1 MFRQAEWLYFCGV
14 VIKWIRKSGVY
25 RTIEVNRGEDMKLS
39 ADIVFDGLYGR
50 FPMEMAG
57 PKVTELRLERPMFFD
72 GSCDEFLADHLYITR
87 TERLPRR
94 AVIPRGVVLICSGDG
109 IQLSYYRE
117 QCCVIQLKDGTD
129 IFTLFNAV
137 QELYDMF
144 DTWRDRLQEILDRN
158 ADVEEMLAC
167 SWPIFETQMLLI
179 DKNFRYLAHYNTVD
193 AESSLWG
200 NETTESLGLPELGKF
215 LEFHELATNE
225 REPLL
230 LNLLDTTTLNV
241 NLFDRDTFVGCL
253 TLDYKGRT
261 HRKGDIELVKI
272 LAAMLTRAILKFTA
286 SEPAGDHLLR
296 AVLQDVVDGL
306 PADYA
311 QRRALEHVVEGR
323 EYICVKMELNNR
335 LAKLPVGYICSEV
348 ESRFPNS
355 VSFERKGAAMCFIE
369 TASLMDKG
377 GNAREALEAAMEEFT
392 ETMGV
397 RIGVSDAFRDVYSA
411 RLYYHQASAALEN
424 GTIVDPAKKYYRFQD
439 YALTELIINSLGKM
453 PTELFFSEGMRR
465 LAAHDAEAPVSYIDT
480 LRTYLDQNMS
490 MTRTSAALYVH
501 RSTLLERIGRI
512 ERELDTDLKDPDERL
527 RIQILLK
534 ALQIHQQINV
544 RKNSEA

>member
-1 MFRQAEWLYFCGV
+1 
-14 VIKWIRKSGVY
+14 
-25 RTIEVNRGEDMKLS
+25 MKLS

-50 FPMEMAG
+50 FPMVMTG

-72 GSCDEFLADHLYITR
+72 GSGDEFLADHLYITR

-117 QCCVIQLKDGTD
+117 QCCVIQLKDDTD

-167 SWPIFETQMLLI
+167 SWPVFETPMFLI
-179 DKNFRYLAHYNTVD
+179 DKDFRFLARGRVAGERNST
-193 AESSLWG
+193 LW
-200 NETTESLGLPELGKF
+200 TTFREEKLSPSELGKF
-215 LEFHELATNE
+215 LELHELATTE
-225 REPLL
+225 KEPLI

-241 NLFDRDTFVGCL
+241 NLFDRDTYMGCL
-253 TLDYKGRT
+253 TLDYKDRT
-261 HRKGDIELVKI
+261 HRLGDIELAKL
-272 LAAMLTRAILKFTA
+272 LADMLTRAILKFTA

-296 AVLQDVVDGL
+296 AVLQDVLDGL

-323 EYICVKMELNNR
+323 EYVCVKMELNNR

-369 TASLMDKG
+369 TASLTGKSGDH
-377 GNAREALEAAMEEFT
+377 RETLKAAMEDFT

-397 RIGVSDAFRDVYSA
+397 QIGASDAFRDVYSA

-424 GTIVDPAKKYYRFQD
+424 GTIIDPAKKYYHFQD

-534 ALQIHQQINV
+534 ALQIQQQINE
-544 RKNSEA
+544 RKKE

>member
-1 MFRQAEWLYFCGV
+1 
-14 VIKWIRKSGVY
+14 
-25 RTIEVNRGEDMKLS
+25 MKLS

-50 FPMEMAG
+50 FPMVMTG

-72 GSCDEFLADHLYITR
+72 GSGDEFLADHLYITR

-117 QCCVIQLKDGTD
+117 QCCVIQLKDDTD

-167 SWPIFETQMLLI
+167 SWPVFETPMFLI
-179 DKNFRYLAHYNTVD
+179 DKDFRFLARGRVAGERNST
-193 AESSLWG
+193 LW
-200 NETTESLGLPELGKF
+200 TTFREEKLSPSELGKF
-215 LEFHELATNE
+215 LELHELATTE
-225 REPLL
+225 KEPLI

-241 NLFDRDTFVGCL
+241 NLFDRDTYMGCL
-253 TLDYKGRT
+253 TLDYKDRT
-261 HRKGDIELVKI
+261 HRLGDIELTKL
-272 LAAMLTRAILKFTA
+272 LADMLTRAILKLTA

-323 EYICVKMELNNR
+323 EYVCVKMELNNR

-369 TASLMDKG
+369 TASLTGKSGDR
-377 GNAREALEAAMEEFT
+377 RETLKAAMEEFT

-397 RIGVSDAFRDVYSA
+397 RIGASDAFRDVYSA

-424 GTIVDPAKKYYRFQD
+424 GTIIDPAKKYYHFQD

-534 ALQIHQQINV
+534 ALQIQQQING
-544 RKNSEA
+544 RKKSE